1 MCLSSTLSLCSVS
14 TFGAPWE
21 HPGSTCEYPEYLPST
36 PCTMRWHARESVAVH
51 ADEWMKRPP
60 KSALALPAC
69 MMSCEC
75 GRPISRTHSTPW
87 YP

>member
-1 MCLSSTLSLCSVS
+1 MPLLYLVFVLCEYL
-14 TFGAPWE
+14 GHA
-21 HPGSTCEYPEYLPST
+21 GSTCEYPEYLPST
-36 PCTMRWHARESVAVH
+36 PCTMRWHARESVDVH
-51 ADEWMKRPP
+51 ADEWMKRLS

-69 MMSCEC
+69 MMSYEC